1 MPFRFRRSI
10 KIAPGLRLSFGKKG
24 ASLRLGV
31 RGMGISKSTTG
42 RTTASAGIPG
52 TGLGWTKSLSGAS
65 RSAKPARTC
74 QGCSARLRV
83 ADKFCSKCGRQA

>member
-10 KIAPGLRLSFGKKG
+10 KIAPGLRLSFGKKS

-52 TGLGWTKSLSGAS
+52 TGLWWTKSLSGALGTRHDLS
-65 RSAKPARTC
+65 TDSLQ
-74 QGCSARLRV
+74 QGPGLIPL
-83 ADKFCSKCGRQA
+83 